1 MPNASAKIG
10 DVTQI
15 YFDEKAISFN
25 YHTILLAADI
35 AVSRKA
41 TISEGH
47 SLISSLCTANRYAI
61 SFFLFLFLSMLSS
74 SQDWDKASSQP
85 SHFCFMTLKK
95 SVTTIPFHTCSQIIM
110 FKNMPLYYTR
120 QNLVGCV
127 RVCIFTSAKN
137 CISTYFVF
145 NYRHD
150 EIKLTLSLC
159 WRTVSKRL

>member
-1 MPNASAKIG
+1 MSQIAYACCCRTVLIIFRSHDSRQLLKLMKVRIPILVLKQSRDTLLCFFKNPVFRKRVFFMP
-10 DVTQI
+10 T
-15 YFDEKAISFN
+15 N
-25 YHTILLAADI
+25 YDI
-35 AVSRKA
+35 
-41 TISEGH
+41 E
-47 SLISSLCTANRYAI
+47 
-61 SFFLFLFLSMLSS
+61 
-74 SQDWDKASSQP
+74 
-85 SHFCFMTLKK
+85 K

>member
-1 MPNASAKIG
+1 MR
-10 DVTQI
+10 
-15 YFDEKAISFN
+15 
-25 YHTILLAADI
+25 
-35 AVSRKA
+35 AVAGRSSSYSGVM
-41 TISEGH
+41 IVGSCW
-47 SLISSLCTANRYAI
+47 SLWKSGSPSSSLNRAET
-61 SFFLFLFLSMLSS
+61 LFCVSSKILSS
-74 SQDWDKASSQP
+74 GNAYFLCP
-85 SHFCFMTLKK
+85 PIMTLKK

-159 WRTVSKRL
+159 WRTVSKRLWPTARNPSVSISNPSTNFETLALI